1 MLGRDGIAGLI
12 CLAISIFMLYLS
24 LGLPPALMV
33 PIGPAFY
40 PRVVLGLMA
49 ALSLVVIADD
59 LLGRRRQATGEAPP
73 ATAARAPTA
82 APTAA
87 EVAQAVRATTSSV
100 AGGANY
106 RLVLLTFILFGV
118 YVLVL
123 PWLGFRIATFLF
135 VGALQITL
143 EWPRS
148 AWRWVLMLVI
158 AVSTA
163 VVCHFVFENY
173 LSVLLPRGRWTGM

>member
-12 CLAISIFMLYLS
+12 CLAISIFMLYLT

-49 ALSLVVIADD
+49 ALSLVLIADD
-59 LLGRRRQATGEAPP
+59 LLGRRRQAASEAPP
-73 ATAARAPTA
+73 ATPARAPTA
-82 APTAA
+82 AK
-87 EVAQAVRATTSSV
+87 VAQAVQATSSSV

-106 RLVLLTFILFGV
+106 RLVLLTFVLFGL

-148 AWRWVLMLVI
+148 PWRWVLVLVI